1 MRATAEV
8 KRCQD
13 CRAMVIAAINT
24 DARDTLCDVIPLSRP
39 GELAANI
46 AGRRTLRLDT
56 DKRLWTTGA
65 DRIRTEPMPGDR
77 ILAVHICG
85 QPVPATWT
93 QPLPAPSDTPD
104 IQEPQW

>member
-1 MRATAEV
+1 
-8 KRCQD
+8 
-13 CRAMVIAAINT
+13 MVIAAINT

-65 DRIRTEPMPGDR
+65 YRIPTEPMPGDV
-77 ILAVHICG
+77 ILAVHLCG
-85 QPVPATWT
+85 QPIPAAWT
-93 QPLPAPSDTPD
+93 QPLPQPSEPSTDTEVPF
-104 IQEPQW
+104 

>member
-8 KRCQD
+8 KRCQE

-65 DRIRTEPMPGDR
+65 YRIPTEPMPGDV
-77 ILAVHICG
+77 ILAVHLCG
-85 QPVPATWT
+85 QPIPAAWT
-93 QPLPAPSDTPD
+93 QPLPAPVEPATDTEVPF
-104 IQEPQW
+104 

>member
-1 MRATAEV
+1 
-8 KRCQD
+8 
-13 CRAMVIAAINT
+13 MVIAAINT

-65 DRIRTEPMPGDR
+65 YRIPTEPMPGDV
-77 ILAVHICG
+77 ILAVHLCG
-85 QPVPATWT
+85 QPIPAAWT
-93 QPLPAPSDTPD
+93 QPLPAPVEPATDTEVPF
-104 IQEPQW
+104 